1 MCIFNIST
9 PSTGSRH
16 KLQGRSIP
24 DESFVVTEQKK
35 IWDDNYFLFHFRINK
50 TKHRME
56 GKVILMMRLSQL
68 NAAYFLEGIVGVY
81 DIKIH
86 WKNYVFW
93 PKLIQLLIFMGAK
106 SKVSCTKK
114 FAWTFRPYFWK
125 KGNQRNFQFQ
135 TRRFLQHL
143 SQFIIRGSWPPPSP
157 PLPSISA
164 ILPQTSFF
172 NQRTTCQMFHPNIFC
187 FGQWLRD
194 LRNLKVILLIGLLPT
209 TNIINN

>member
-1 MCIFNIST
+1 M
-9 PSTGSRH
+9 
-16 KLQGRSIP
+16 
-24 DESFVVTEQKK
+24 
-35 IWDDNYFLFHFRINK
+35 FHFRINK

-93 PKLIQLLIFMGAK
+93 PKLIQLLIFMGAT

-143 SQFIIRGSWPPPSP
+143 SQFIIRGSWPPPP
-157 PLPSISA
+157 PSISA
-164 ILPQTSFF
+164 ILPKPAFSI
-172 NQRTTCQMFHPNIFC
+172 NAHHAKC
-187 FGQWLRD
+187 FIQIYFALGND
-194 LRNLKVILLIGLLPT
+194 FVIYET
-209 TNIINN
+209 

>member
-93 PKLIQLLIFMGAK
+93 PKLIQLLIFMGAT

-157 PLPSISA
+157 PPPPTIHFRNPAPNQLFQSTHIMPNVPS
-164 ILPQTSFF
+164 
-172 NQRTTCQMFHPNIFC
+172 
-187 FGQWLRD
+187 
-194 LRNLKVILLIGLLPT
+194 KYILLWAKTSWFTKLRCKLWW
-209 TNIINN
+209 